1 MTDDVRT
8 LFELML
14 AADRFCRRA
23 KADSERSPQK
33 TERKELREKI
43 SQCRG
48 ILTELQKAYD
58 AEQLTVGNPLVRMQF
73 RYLITS
79 LFWVAFYMRTI
90 IDRKLFRTLLT
101 IESGFTYVLS
111 QGTRRAAQ

>member
-1 MTDDVRT
+1 MSDDALT

-14 AADRFCRRA
+14 AADRFCRHA
-23 KADSERSPQK
+23 KAISERNP
-33 TERKELREKI
+33 KEAQHEELQEKI

-58 AEQLTVGNPLVRMQF
+58 AEQLTVGNPFVRMQF
-73 RYLITS
+73 RYLVTG
-79 LFWVAFYMRTI
+79 LFWIAFHMRST

-111 QGTRRAAQ
+111 QGSHRAAE